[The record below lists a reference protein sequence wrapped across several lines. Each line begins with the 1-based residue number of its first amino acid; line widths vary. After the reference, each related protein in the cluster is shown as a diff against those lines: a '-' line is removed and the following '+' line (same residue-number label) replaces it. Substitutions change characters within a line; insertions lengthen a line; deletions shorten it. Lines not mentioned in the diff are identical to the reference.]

1 MNIEVLYEDKN
12 ILAVNKP
19 AGLLVHAVKGKYEKT
34 EPDLVDWISLNYPG
48 IKGVGDSNPHNGQH
62 DINRPGIV
70 HRLDRYTSG
79 VMLIAKNQE
88 YFDYLKKLFQSGNI
102 EKTYLALVKGRLE
115 GSGVINKPIGIKS
128 GTVKRTVHI
137 GRARWI
143 REAETH
149 YSAKEVYNLDV
160 NGKSQEYT
168 LVEVKPKTGRTHQIR
183 VHMASIGHPVAGDN
197 LYGPKDNMRELG
209 RYFLHAESIEFDL
222 PDSNN
227 SVQRMKVSAPLPEE
241 LSDLLIDKEVKG

>member
-12 ILAVNKP
+12 ILAINKP
-19 AGLLVHAVKGKYEKT
+19 AGVLVHGVKGKHEKT
-34 EPDLVDWISLNYPG
+34 EPDLVDWISENYPE

-102 EKTYLALVKGRLE
+102 QKTYLTLVKGKLE
-115 GSGVINKPIGIKS
+115 GQGVINKPIGIKS
-128 GTVKRTVHI
+128 GTVKRTVHV

-149 YSAKEVYNLDV
+149 YSAKKAYD
-160 NGKSQEYT
+160 GYT

-197 LYGPKDNMRELG
+197 LYGSKKSIDNMKELG

-222 PDSNN
+222 PGSDN
-227 SVQRMKVSAPLPEE
+227 SVQRIKISAPLPKE
-241 LSDLLIDKEVKG
+241 LFDLLIDKEVKG